1 MEQQALSLY
10 ELNGLVKR
18 SIRSCLPDTYWV
30 QAELSD
36 VRTNYS
42 GHCYLEFVQKD
53 VAGNHLIAK
62 ARGTIW
68 SNIFK
73 MLQPYFEQET
83 GQAFT
88 SGIKVLVNVSV
99 EFHELYG
106 YSLTVLDIDPTYTVG
121 DMERKRR
128 EILRQLEEE
137 GVIDLNKELEM
148 PMLPQR
154 IAVIS
159 SATAAGYG
167 DFCNQLMNNSRD
179 YGFYT
184 ELFPAI
190 MQGERVEE
198 SVLSALDAIYH
209 RLEEFDV
216 VVIIRGGGA
225 TSDLSGF
232 DTYLLAASCAQF
244 PLPIIT
250 GIGHERDDT
259 VIDKVAHTRVKTP
272 TAAAEY
278 LIAKMDKCAGALDE
292 MSARLMESVR
302 RLLLWEHQRMERL
315 KQRIPSAVYKRIAD
329 AKYGLLT
336 VQRDL
341 QMASRQFLSAK
352 KHRLELLQ
360 QRLNDA
366 MPEKQLARGYS
377 ITLKD
382 GKALKDA
389 SALKEGDMVTTLL
402 HHGKISSIIC
412 HSEKRS
418 DEESR

>member
-1 MEQQALSLY
+1 MEGISEGIGKEKMMEAQALSLY
-10 ELNGLVKR
+10 ELNGLIKR
-18 SIRSCLPDTYWV
+18 SIRSCMPDTYWV

-36 VRTNYS
+36 VRSNYS

-53 VAGNHLIAK
+53 VAGNNLIAK

-68 SNIFK
+68 SNIYK
-73 MLQPYFEQET
+73 MLKPYFEQET
-83 GQAFT
+83 GQPFV
-88 SGIKVLVNVSV
+88 SGIKVLVQVSV

-121 DMERKRR
+121 DMARKRR

-167 DFCNQLMNNSRD
+167 DFCNQLQNNPRG
-179 YGFYT
+179 YGFHT

-198 SVLSALDAIYH
+198 SVLSALDAINN
-209 RLEEFDV
+209 RIDEFDA

-225 TSDLSGF
+225 TSDLTGF

-259 VIDKVAHTRVKTP
+259 VLDRVAHTRVKTP

-278 LIAKMDKCAGALDE
+278 LIVCMDEVAD
-292 MSARLMESVR
+292 RLNDLAYRLQSGVR
-302 RLLLWEHQRMERL
+302 NRLLWEHRRMDSL
-315 KQRIPSAVYKRIAD
+315 K
-329 AKYGLLT
+329 
-336 VQRDL
+336 
-341 QMASRQFLSAK
+341 
-352 KHRLELLQ
+352 
-360 QRLNDA
+360 
-366 MPEKQLARGYS
+366 
-377 ITLKD
+377 
-382 GKALKDA
+382 
-389 SALKEGDMVTTLL
+389 
-402 HHGKISSIIC
+402 
-412 HSEKRS
+412 
-418 DEESR
+418 

>member
-1 MEQQALSLY
+1 MEQQPLSLHD
-10 ELNGLVKR
+10 LNGLVKR

-36 VRTNYS
+36 VRSNYS
-42 GHCYLEFVQKD
+42 GHCYLEFIQKD
-53 VAGNHLIAK
+53 ASGNNLIAK

-68 SNIFK
+68 SNIYK
-73 MLQPYFEQET
+73 MLKPYFEQET

-88 SGIKVLVNVSV
+88 SGIKVLVEVSV

-148 PMLPQR
+148 PLLPQR
-154 IAVIS
+154 VAVIS

-167 DFCNQLMNNSRD
+167 DFCNQLANNPRG
-179 YGFYT
+179 YGFHT

-198 SVLSALDAIYH
+198 SILSALDAINE
-209 RLEEFDV
+209 RLDEFDV

-272 TAAAEY
+272 TAAAEF
-278 LIAKMDKCAGALDE
+278 LITRMDKCNDALNE
-292 MSARLMESVR
+292 MSKRLMQGVR
-302 RLLLWEHQRMERL
+302 NRLMWEHRRIENL
-315 KQRIPSAVYKRIAD
+315 VQRIPSVAMKRIAD
-329 AKYGLLT
+329 AKYDLLAA
-336 VQRDL
+336 QRDL
-341 QMASRQFLSAK
+341 QMASRQSLFKK

-382 GKALKDA
+382 GKAVKDA
-389 SALKEGDMVTTLL
+389 SALKEGDVLVTML
-402 HHGKISSIIC
+402 HQGKV
-412 HSEKRS
+412 
-418 DEESR
+418 ESVVVK

>member
-36 VRTNYS
+36 VRTNYF

-167 DFCNQLMNNSRD
+167 DFCNQLMNNSCD

-198 SVLSALDAIYH
+198 SILSALDAIYH

-278 LIAKMDKCAGALDE
+278 LIAKMDKCADALDE

-336 VQRDL
+336 AQRDL